1 MMIRKRV
8 MSALLVFLCAVSSS
22 LALAQFS
29 DRKIRISAGVP
40 EENPVSVGVKK
51 MQEILGEKSGGKM
64 KLTGYYSGILGGDN
78 QAVQALRSG
87 TQEMVIT
94 SSSPLAGMIKELG
107 IFDLPFLFANEK
119 EAYAVLDVISLL
131 RDMPCPNIISNSA
144 LRNGGA
150 TLFFTTFTRVWLP
163 S

>member
-78 QAVQALRSG
+78 QAV
-87 TQEMVIT
+87 
-94 SSSPLAGMIKELG
+94 
-107 IFDLPFLFANEK
+107 
-119 EAYAVLDVISLL
+119 
-131 RDMPCPNIISNSA
+131 
-144 LRNGGA
+144 
-150 TLFFTTFTRVWLP
+150 
-163 S
+163 